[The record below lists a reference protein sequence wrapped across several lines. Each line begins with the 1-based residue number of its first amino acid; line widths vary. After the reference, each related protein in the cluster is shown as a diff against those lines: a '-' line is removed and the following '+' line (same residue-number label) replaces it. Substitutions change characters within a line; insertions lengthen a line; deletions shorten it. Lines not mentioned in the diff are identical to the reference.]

1 MSGEL
6 NNEELDLANQ
16 FSRGEFKKSDDP
28 RDFKEIARR
37 TKNSRI
43 NLRLQ
48 DDVLEFFQKKADR
61 EGVPYQTLINSALYK
76 IAKGRLVEI
85 EVADLVKEIKEIKD
99 KISELKLGT

>member
-6 NNEELDLANQ
+6 NNEEQNISEK

-28 RDFKEIARR
+28 RDFREIARR

-48 DDVLEFFQKKADR
+48 DEVLKFFQDKAER

-76 IAKGRLVEI
+76 IAKGNLVESD
-85 EVADLVKEIKEIKD
+85 VADMAKEIKEIKE
-99 KISELKLGT
+99 KVLKL